1 MTVALQNELFRKT
14 DIRRPLTRDFSYFKN
29 DNVIYPN
36 AFMPAMDVSPLPQDI
51 RKPVKKGIEEV
62 RKEDPV
68 GITEERYHGSLPV
81 QIDHNPPYAGVTEFE
96 KGYDGRPKAKRMGI
110 SNKLTEYNAKRI
122 AKHEARHV
130 RSEALLK
137 YADLPQK
144 LVTAIMESYAEF
156 GQIKAAKKA
165 GNHYEADEIITNTP
179 YPHHIKLGIIIDKM
193 YESNYDRKRGYE
205 AFIRDIQ
212 KNQSMKLTLQRL
224 GENIK
229 NDLGKYKGLMENVN
243 TYEDLRKAA

>member
-1 MTVALQNELFRKT
+1 MTIALQNELFR
-14 DIRRPLTRDFSYFKN
+14 TR
-29 DNVIYPN
+29 
-36 AFMPAMDVSPLPQDI
+36 DI
-51 RKPVKKGIEEV
+51 RKPHLRNRSYVAEGNLIYPASFMPQVDTTMLPRDIREPVRKGIEEV
-62 RKEDPV
+62 RKEDSV
-68 GITEERYHGSLPV
+68 GIKEERYTGNLPV
-81 QIDHNPPYAGVTEFE
+81 HIDHNAPYAGVTEFG
-96 KGYDGRPKAKRMGI
+96 KGYDGKPKAKRMGI
-110 SNKLTEYNAKRI
+110 SNKLTEYNAKRV

-165 GNHYEADEIITNTP
+165 GNHYEADEIINNTP

-193 YESNYDRKRGYE
+193 YQSNYDGKGGYE
-205 AFIRDIQ
+205 TFIRDIQ

-229 NDLGKYKGLMENVN
+229 NNPGQYKGLVDNIRN
-243 TYEDLRKAA
+243 YDDLRKAA